1 MSDVPMPDMDAT
13 RGVPPEA
20 THLSGELHPG
30 VDSPAE
36 PGVAPAPASL
46 VRMANQIASNAAHKP
61 HDVAVERTAAHLRE
75 FWHPSMQRTLLAYVD
90 AGGTGLDPIALD
102 AVLALR

>member
-1 MSDVPMPDMDAT
+1 VTGTDDAVHQGAGASADPDVPPT
-13 RGVPPEA
+13 
-20 THLSGELHPG
+20 
-30 VDSPAE
+30 
-36 PGVAPAPASL
+36 PASL

-90 AGGTGLDPIALD
+90 AGGAGLDPIALD

>member
-1 MSDVPMPDMDAT
+1 MSA
-13 RGVPPEA
+13 VPPEA
-20 THLSGELHPG
+20 TAPIRELHPG

-61 HDVAVERTAAHLRE
+61 HDIAVERTAAHLHE
-75 FWHPSMQRTLLAYVD
+75 FWHPSMIRSLQAYVD
-90 AGGTGLDPIALD
+90 AGGTGLGPIA
-102 AVLALR
+102 AEALTTLR

>member
-1 MSDVPMPDMDAT
+1 MTGTDDAVHTGVDTAPADPDVPQT
-13 RGVPPEA
+13 
-20 THLSGELHPG
+20 
-30 VDSPAE
+30 
-36 PGVAPAPASL
+36 PASL

-61 HDVAVERTAAHLRE
+61 HDVAVERTATHLRE

-102 AVLALR
+102 AVTALR

>member
-1 MSDVPMPDMDAT
+1 VTGPDQA
-13 RGVPPEA
+13 A
-20 THLSGELHPG
+20 HPG
-30 VDSPAE
+30 VDAPAD
-36 PGVAPAPASL
+36 PGVPQSPASL

-61 HDVAVERTAAHLRE
+61 HDVAVERTSAHLRE

-90 AGGTGLDPIALD
+90 AGGEGLDPIALG

>member
-1 MSDVPMPDMDAT
+1 MTGTDDA
-13 RGVPPEA
+13 V
-20 THLSGELHPG
+20 HPG
-30 VDSPAE
+30 VD
-36 PGVAPAPASL
+36 APADPDVPQTPASL

-75 FWHPSMQRTLLAYVD
+75 FWHPSMQRTLLGYLD